1 MTELGNRLKQERE
14 AKKMSLEDLQTTT
27 KIQKRYLIGVE
38 EGNYSIMPGQFYA
51 RAFIKQYADAVGLDP
66 EEIFEEYKNDIP
78 VNEKED
84 LPQLSRVKTRKQ
96 VPAKS
101 TKSWKF
107 LPILF
112 TILAIV
118 AICAIVYTVVISL
131 SGGEGNDADQ
141 AAQNTQPAE
150 IDAPN
155 QDAEPEEEETAPVEE
170 EKDPAEE
177 EKPAEEE
184 TPAAGTLKELEKSG
198 SNATLELNGT
208 DQFLVELTSPGETW
222 IEIDNEKGKNFLYG
236 LVKKEDGAKKIDLSN
251 ETEVSFKVG
260 RTFETDIKINGEPFV
275 FPFPTDQ
282 KTTQTFTI
290 KFVKNGEQ

>member
-51 RAFIKQYADAVGLDP
+51 RAFIKQYAEAVGLDP

-84 LPQLSRVKTRKQ
+84 IPQLSRVKTRKQ

-131 SGGEGNDADQ
+131 SGGDGNEANQ
-141 AAQNTQPAE
+141 AAQDTQPAE
-150 IDAPN
+150 IDSPN
-155 QDAEPEEEETAPVEE
+155 QAAQPEEEEKAPAEE
-170 EKDPAEE
+170 EKAPEE

-184 TPAAGTLKELEKSG
+184 APAAGTLKELEKSG
-198 SNATLELNGT
+198 SNATLELSGT
-208 DQFLVELTSPGETW
+208 DKFVVELSSPGETW
-222 IEIDNEKGKNFLYG
+222 IEIDNDKGKNFHYG
-236 LVKKEDGAKKIDLSN
+236 LVKKGEEVKQIDLSQ
-251 ETEVSFKVG
+251 EAEVSFKVG
-260 RTFETDIKINGEPFV
+260 RTFETDLKINGEPFK
-275 FPFPTDQ
+275 FPFPTNE

>member
-1 MTELGNRLKQERE
+1 VTELGNRLKQERE

-51 RAFIKQYADAVGLDP
+51 RAFIKQYAEAVGLDP

-84 LPQLSRVKTRKQ
+84 IPQLSRVKTRKQ

-141 AAQNTQPAE
+141 AAQDTQPAE

-155 QDAEPEEEETAPVEE
+155 QDAQPEEEDTAPVEE
-170 EKDPAEE
+170 EKEPVEE
-177 EKPAEEE
+177 EKPPEEE
-184 TPAAGTLKELEKSG
+184 TPAAGTLTELEKSG
-198 SNATLELNGT
+198 TNAMYELKNT
-208 DQFLVELTSPGETW
+208 DQFNVELTSTGQTW
-222 IEIDNEKGKNFLYG
+222 IEIDNAKGNNFFYGMVNSGQTEKF
-236 LVKKEDGAKKIDLSN
+236 DLSK
-251 ETEVSFKVG
+251 EEEISFVVG
-260 RTFETDIKINGEPFV
+260 NSSQTDIKINGEPFK
-275 FPFPTDQ
+275 FPFSIA
-282 KTTQTFTI
+282 KQTFTI
-290 KFVKNGEQ
+290 KFVPNGEQ

>member
-51 RAFIKQYADAVGLDP
+51 RAFIKQYAEAVGLDP
-66 EEIFEEYKNDIP
+66 EEIFEEFKNDIP

-101 TKSWKF
+101 TKSLKF

-131 SGGEGNDADQ
+131 AGGEGNDADQ
-141 AAQNTQPAE
+141 AAQDTQPAE

-155 QDAEPEEEETAPVEE
+155 QDAQPEEEETAPVEE
-170 EKDPAEE
+170 EKEPAEE

-184 TPAAGTLKELEKSG
+184 APANGTLKEIEKSG
-198 SNATLELNGT
+198 SNTTLELSGT

-222 IEIDNEKGKNFLYG
+222 IEIDNEKGKNFHYG
-236 LVKKEDGAKKIDLSN
+236 LVKKDDNVKEIDLSK

-260 RTFETDIKINGEPFV
+260 RTFETNIKINGEPFI

-290 KFVKNGEQ
+290 KFVPNGEQ

>member
-51 RAFIKQYADAVGLDP
+51 RAFIKQYAEAVGLDP
-66 EEIFEEYKNDIP
+66 EEIFEEYKKDIP

-84 LPQLSRVKTRKQ
+84 IPQLSRVKTRKQ

-112 TILAIV
+112 TILAII
-118 AICAIVYTVVISL
+118 AICAIVYTLVISL
-131 SGGEGNDADQ
+131 SGGEGNETNQ
-141 AAQNTQPAE
+141 AAQDSQPAE
-150 IDAPN
+150 IDTTN
-155 QDAEPEEEETAPVEE
+155 QDVAPPAEEEKAPAEEEE
-170 EKDPAEE
+170 PAEE
-177 EKPAEEE
+177 EKPAKDEAP
-184 TPAAGTLKELEKSG
+184 TAGTLKELEKGG
-198 SNATLELNGT
+198 SNATLELIGT
-208 DQFLVELTSPGETW
+208 DKFVVELSSPGETW
-222 IEIDNEKGKNFLYG
+222 IEIDNDKGKNFHYG
-236 LVKKEDGAKKIDLSN
+236 LVKKDDEVKQIDLSK
-251 ETEVSFKVG
+251 EAEVSFKVG

-290 KFVKNGEQ
+290 KFVPNGEQ

>member
-14 AKKMSLEDLQTTT
+14 AKNMSLEDLQTTT

-51 RAFIKQYADAVGLDP
+51 RAFIKQYAEAVGLDP

-96 VPAKS
+96 VPTKN

-141 AAQNTQPAE
+141 AAQDTQPAE

-184 TPAAGTLKELEKSG
+184 APAAGTLKELEKSG
-198 SNATLELNGT
+198 SHATLELSGT
-208 DQFLVELTSPGETW
+208 DQFFVELTSPGETW

-236 LVKKEDGAKKIDLSN
+236 LVKKEDEAKKIDLSN